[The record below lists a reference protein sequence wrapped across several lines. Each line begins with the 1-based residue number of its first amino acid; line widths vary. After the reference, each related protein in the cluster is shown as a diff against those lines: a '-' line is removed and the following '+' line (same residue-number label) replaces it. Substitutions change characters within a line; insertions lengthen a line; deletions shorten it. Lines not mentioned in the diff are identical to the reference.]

1 MLASARRQYAK
12 QQEIAAAGLVQARRV
27 ATRGPRSVATVLARY
42 QATSALLS
50 LEFAPQILSEQ
61 GISSAAE
68 GRVSTASLITVGAA
82 DLIEKAETDK
92 AFDRIVLSLISDA
105 GRTAQSVDNATRPA
119 VTGYVRSLNAPS
131 CSRCAVLAGR
141 IYRYSSGFLRHPRCD
156 CLMTPTNE
164 AIGADLVT
172 DPLAAFHRGEIR
184 DLSKADA
191 KAITDGADIS
201 QVVNV
206 RRKSAGLTIGSSVLA
221 RAGRLT
227 PAGIYNL
234 AGSKAEALTL
244 LRRAGY
250 VL

>member
-1 MLASARRQYAK
+1 MLTSARRQYAK
-12 QQEIAAAGLVQARRV
+12 QQEIATLGLRQARRV
-27 ATRGPRSVATVLARY
+27 ATRGPRSVATVVARY
-42 QATSALLS
+42 QAASALLA

-61 GISSAAE
+61 GIDPAAE
-68 GRVSTASLITVGAA
+68 ARVSTASLITVGAA
-82 DLIEKAETDK
+82 DLIEKAETNK

-131 CSRCAVLAGR
+131 CSRCAILAGR

-164 AIGADLVT
+164 TTGADLIT
-172 DPLAAFHRGEIR
+172 DPLAAFERGEIR

-191 KAITDGADIS
+191 KAIADGVDIS

-206 RRKSAGLTIGSSVLA
+206 RRKAAGLTVGSSVLA

-234 AGSKAEALTL
+234 ASNKAEALTL

>member
-1 MLASARRQYAK
+1 ML
-12 QQEIAAAGLVQARRV
+12 
-27 ATRGPRSVATVLARY
+27 T
-42 QATSALLS
+42 

-61 GISSAAE
+61 GISPAAE
-68 GRVSTASLITVGAA
+68 GRVSTASLITSGAA
-82 DLIEKAETDK
+82 ELIQKAETDK

-131 CSRCAVLAGR
+131 CSRCAILAGR
-141 IYRYSSGFLRHPRCD
+141 VYRYSTGFLRHPRCD

-164 AIGADLVT
+164 AIGTNLVT
-172 DPLAAFHRGEIR
+172 DPLAAFERGEIR

-191 KAITDGADIS
+191 QAIREGADIS

-206 RRKSAGLTIGSSVLA
+206 QRKAAGLTISSSVIA
-221 RAGRLT
+221 RAGRIT
-227 PAGIYNL
+227 PAGIY
-234 AGSKAEALTL
+234 AMSASKADALAL
-244 LRRAGY
+244 MRRAGY